1 MSPRSS
7 LNPPRFKFHLSI
19 SSHPFLLTSAIGIAK
34 ISSPSTR
41 HDNNLARLFRLANRN
56 SSSLG
61 AGDVGDGSGN
71 LTSSP
76 LPAAAAAAAAHT
88 FSAPFLTTWLC
99 NAATVLYLPLYAA
112 GKAVA
117 AVAKSSPGGGGL
129 RLALRGAVQN
139 FRERGFT
146 TCEFS
151 TVRAYYIQYKFH
163 DITL

>member
-1 MSPRSS
+1 M
-7 LNPPRFKFHLSI
+7 
-19 SSHPFLLTSAIGIAK
+19 
-34 ISSPSTR
+34 
-41 HDNNLARLFRLANRN
+41 
-56 SSSLG
+56 G

-76 LPAAAAAAAAHT
+76 LPAAAAHTHT

-112 GKAVA
+112 GKAAA
-117 AVAKSSPGGGGL
+117 AVAKSSSPGGGGL

-146 TCEFS
+146 TCEFQH
-151 TVRAYYIQYKFH
+151 TNFM
-163 DITL
+163 TTG

>member
-1 MSPRSS
+1 M
-7 LNPPRFKFHLSI
+7 
-19 SSHPFLLTSAIGIAK
+19 
-34 ISSPSTR
+34 
-41 HDNNLARLFRLANRN
+41 
-56 SSSLG
+56 G

-76 LPAAAAAAAAHT
+76 LPSAAAAHAHT

-112 GKAVA
+112 GKAAA
-117 AVAKSSPGGGGL
+117 AVAKSSSPGGGGL

-151 TVRAYYIQYKFH
+151 TVRAYYIKYKFH
-163 DITL
+163 DNITQ